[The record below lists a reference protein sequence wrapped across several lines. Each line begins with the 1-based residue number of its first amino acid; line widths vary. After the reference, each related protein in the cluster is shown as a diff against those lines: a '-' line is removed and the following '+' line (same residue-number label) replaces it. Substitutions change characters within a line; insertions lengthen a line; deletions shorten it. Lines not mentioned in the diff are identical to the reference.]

1 MLYMFKKVC
10 FIALGNQEYRMGISH
25 PWGEYQNRLL
35 GLGAKHFPI
44 CPTALTETRRQS
56 GLKEAGGRREED
68 NTKEDM
74 MMNTNDLEDGDEWQP
89 MNMKYHTFTACYSC
103 FSPQGGF
110 DVSKI

>member
-25 PWGEYQNRLL
+25 PWGEYQNPLL

-68 NTKEDM
+68 NTKEDV
-74 MMNTNDLEDGDEWQP
+74 MMNTNDLEDGDE
-89 MNMKYHTFTACYSC
+89 
-103 FSPQGGF
+103 
-110 DVSKI
+110 